1 MLYTITGPSGSGK
14 STLVRMLLEGYPERV
29 RKVVTSTTRKPRR
42 GEQDG
47 IDYHFEPLPEGGF
60 DAWKSYHTASAEFDG
75 NFYGIG
81 TADYDGLFGGNTDS
95 IVILEPSGA
104 REMKSLFPDDVRT
117 VYVRIGA
124 ERAARHMKKR
134 HSRYKKRQ
142 KADIGAGLFDENGY
156 DYVLNNDEDIYSLIR
171 RFLDLLPDVQ
181 IAALSESI
189 DSVMFDIRSSGG
201 RVFREPVRSVDEK
214 SIFFVADIPDS
225 LKDSFKM
232 DSRIISI
239 GPVEYF
245 SPS

>member
-14 STLVRMLLEGYPERV
+14 STLVRMLLEGYPERF

-124 ERAARHMKKR
+124 ARAARHMKKR

-156 DYVLNNDEDIYSLIR
+156 DYVTTKIFTASSVAFSTFCLTYR
-171 RFLDLLPDVQ
+171 LPLFQ
-181 IAALSESI
+181 KALTVSCST
-189 DSVMFDIRSSGG
+189 SVPLGAGSSANL
-201 RVFREPVRSVDEK
+201 S
-214 SIFFVADIPDS
+214 A
-225 LKDSFKM
+225 L
-232 DSRIISI
+232 
-239 GPVEYF
+239 
-245 SPS
+245 